1 MAGFKNPPPFAKGA
15 KKQEEKVEQVNQE
28 EISENP
34 LTETVTDE
42 NPTDTK
48 GEKSMSEE
56 KPKRERSK
64 VNISQEHIK
73 FVRQNVKK
81 MGYTEMAEQLGIT
94 RNQINRILQT
104 LKEGMRSAA
113 VQADPDAYGT
123 KENKKGEKVYDWT
136 QPKSEMAK
144 KVEAKIESDLS
155 RPAESRPG
163 AGGSG
168 GGKVQQ
174 ALDSE
179 LEDLLKDL

>member
-42 NPTDTK
+42 KTKDTK
-48 GEKSMSEE
+48 GEVMSEE

-104 LKEGMRSAA
+104 LKEGMRGAA
-113 VQADPDAYGT
+113 VQADPNAYGT
-123 KENKKGEKVYDWT
+123 KENKKGETVYDWS
-136 QPKSEMAK
+136 QPKSDMAK